1 VIDQW
6 AGRAHAEHAGD
17 RRPIGGHKRPVGAAF
32 FLPRTAAD
40 RYVWLPET
48 LSRIGTVPQADPV
61 DPAQLVVEWG
71 DLDCEAHVLDLDS
84 FTTLVLAFEH
94 RQFLGQLAEA
104 ERIANGADAVP
115 LARAFRA
122 ACIALGP
129 DLDVAFVQTRQTH
142 HLLGFVAGHEFDV
155 LTADSAA
162 LVTEFLP
169 LLYLSESFASGIE
182 PVLTRQ
188 PRDELPVPG
197 GRLIFR
203 SAGKHRW

>member
-17 RRPIGGHKRPVGAAF
+17 RLPIGGHKRPVGAAF

-40 RYVWLPET
+40 RYVWLPDT

-129 DLDVAFVQTRQTH
+129 D
-142 HLLGFVAGHEFDV
+142 V

-203 SAGKHRW
+203 SAGEHRW